1 LTLRRPPT
9 LLLIVLIL
17 LVGLAFR
24 LVNIGFGLPAMYDP
38 DEPLFVLKA
47 FKLID
52 GHTLNP
58 GWFGHPGTTTIYLL
72 ALIDIIVALV
82 GLGSGAF
89 ATLPQFAAAVYAN
102 PGLIFIPSRVAM
114 ALIGVGTIWL
124 AFLIARRLFDDRVA
138 VVAAAFVALNA
149 VHIAWSQIIRTDI
162 PCSLFMLAALL
173 FAIRSGQEGRLR
185 DTIYAAM
192 FAGVATA
199 TKWPGSTVMIAVAGA
214 AFHLWR
220 ADRDVPALLR
230 RLALATVAMVGGLF
244 ASSPYIF
251 LDWRTVIGNVN
262 GEVASGHL
270 AHSGHGFMA
279 DLWWFLDAQV
289 AGSMGWIGLTLTLS
303 GLVLIARRPLARA
316 TLLPAAILFLIL
328 ISAQQQI
335 WSRWIT
341 PILPMLAIAAALA
354 TVTIGRWLAARSAPR
369 WRTMVV
375 PLIAAIV
382 LLPSLAGAVT
392 GAQERANDVR
402 GQASTWAIAH
412 IPAGSTVVVEQ
423 LALDL
428 RPQPWRFLFP
438 IGEAGCVDGRQILKG
453 GVKFESVQKARRG
466 SAIVDVGNVAADK
479 LETCRADYAILTYYD
494 LYLTEQKDFPDQ
506 VKRYNELI
514 RSGRTVAIFSAPARF
529 AGWPSVRIIELDRRS
544 AAKRVAVAESLP

>member
-1 LTLRRPPT
+1 MTLRRPPT
-9 LLLIVLIL
+9 LLLIAMIL

-24 LVNIGFGLPAMYDP
+24 LANIGFGLPAMYDP

-58 GWFGHPGTTTIYLL
+58 GWFGHPGTTIIYLL
-72 ALIDIIVALV
+72 ALIDIVVALV

-124 AFLIARRLFDDRVA
+124 SFVIARRLFDERVA
-138 VVAAAFVALNA
+138 IVAAAFLALNA
-149 VHIAWSQIIRTDI
+149 VHIAWSQVIRTDI

-173 FAIRSGQEGRLR
+173 FAIRSGQEGRVR
-185 DTIYAAM
+185 DTVYAAL

-214 AFHLWR
+214 AFHVWR
-220 ADRDVPALLR
+220 ADRNVAALAR
-230 RLALATVAMVGGLF
+230 RLALATVALVAGLF
-244 ASSPYIF
+244 LASPYIL
-251 LDWRTVIGNVN
+251 LDWRTVITNVN

-270 AHSGHGFMA
+270 AHSGHGFVS
-279 DLWWFLDAQV
+279 DLWWFLDTQV
-289 AGSMGWIGLTLTLS
+289 AGSMGWIGLALTLA
-303 GLVLIARRPLARA
+303 GLVLIARLPLARA
-316 TLLPAAILFLIL
+316 TLLPAALLVLVL
-328 ISAQQQI
+328 ISAQQPI

-354 TVTIGRWLAARSAPR
+354 TVTAGRWLATRVAPQ
-369 WRTMVV
+369 WRTAVV
-375 PLIAAIV
+375 PLVAALA

-392 GAQERANDVR
+392 GAQERGNDTR
-402 GQASTWAIAH
+402 AQASAWAIGH
-412 IPAGSTVVVEQ
+412 IPTGSTVVVEQ

-428 RPQPWRFLFP
+428 SPQPWRILFP
-438 IGEAGCVDGRQILKG
+438 IGEAGCVDGRQLLKG
-453 GVKFESVQKARRG
+453 GVKFEKVQKARRG
-466 SAIVDVGNVAADK
+466 SAIVDLGNVAADK

-494 LYLTEQKDFPDQ
+494 LYLAEQKGFPDQ
-506 VKRYNELI
+506 VQRYRELI
-514 RSGRTVAIFSAPARF
+514 GAGRTVALFRAPARY
-529 AGWPSVRIIELDRRS
+529 AGWPSVRIIALDRRS

>member
-1 LTLRRPPT
+1 MTLRRPPT
-9 LLLIVLIL
+9 LFLIAVIL
-17 LVGLAFR
+17 LVGLILR

-47 FKLID
+47 FHLID
-52 GHTLNP
+52 KHTLNP
-58 GWFGHPGTTTIYLL
+58 GWFGHPGTTVIYLL
-72 ALIDIIVALV
+72 ALIDVVVALV

-89 ATLPQFAAAVYAN
+89 ATLPQFAAAVYAH
-102 PGLIFIPSRVAM
+102 PGLIFVPSRIAM

-124 AFLIARRLFDDRVA
+124 SFLVARRLFDERVA
-138 VVAAAFVALNA
+138 SVAAAFLALNA

-185 DTIYAAM
+185 DTVYAAL
-192 FAGVATA
+192 FAGLATA

-220 ADRDVPALLR
+220 ADRDVPALVR
-230 RLALATVAMVGGLF
+230 RLAVATAALIGGVF
-244 ASSPYIF
+244 IGSPYILF
-251 LDWRTVIGNVN
+251 DWQTVIGNVS

-270 AHSGHGFMA
+270 AHSGHGFLS
-279 DLWWFLDAQV
+279 DLWWFLNAQI
-289 AGSMGWIGLTLTLS
+289 AGSMGWIGLGLTLA

-316 TLLPAAILFLIL
+316 TLLPAAVLFLIL

-341 PILPMLAIAAALA
+341 PILPMLAIAAALT
-354 TVTIGRWLAARSAPR
+354 TVTAGRWLAARAAPA
-369 WRTMVV
+369 WRTAVT
-375 PLIAAIV
+375 PLVTALA

-392 GAQERANDVR
+392 GAQERADDTR
-402 GQASTWAIAH
+402 GRASAWAIAH

-438 IGEAGCVDGRQILKG
+438 IGEAGCVDGRQLLQG
-453 GVKFESVQKARRG
+453 GVKFETVQKARRG
-466 SAIVDVGNVAADK
+466 SAIVDLGNVADDK

-494 LYLTEQKDFPDQ
+494 LYLTEDKAFPDEIG
-506 VKRYNELI
+506 RYRKLI
-514 RSGRTVAIFSAPARF
+514 GSGRTMALFRAPAQF
-529 AGWPSVRIIELDRRS
+529 AGWPSVRIVALDHRS